1 MWRYY
6 VVATVIVCAI
16 GSIIFAHRI
25 ATKEWTLRPG
35 TTTTHRPAPGNA
47 NAGFVTTPAPSFV
60 GQGSW
65 VLSALP
71 SCFIQQSSKQGP
83 SPLLVHDIPL
93 ASSRIAPGTT
103 LHRGNCTIDV
113 RPDDIWVTRGP
124 DHLRV
129 PPDARLYA
137 AGDGLTLVYRHG
149 DHTEIRVY

>member
-6 VVATVIVCAI
+6 AVATVIVCAI
-16 GSIIFAHRI
+16 GSVIFAHRI
-25 ATKEWTLRPG
+25 ATNEWTLRPG

-83 SPLLVHDIPL
+83 SPLLVHDIPP

-137 AGDGLTLVYRHG
+137 TRDALTLVYRHG
-149 DHTEIRVY
+149 DQTEIRVY